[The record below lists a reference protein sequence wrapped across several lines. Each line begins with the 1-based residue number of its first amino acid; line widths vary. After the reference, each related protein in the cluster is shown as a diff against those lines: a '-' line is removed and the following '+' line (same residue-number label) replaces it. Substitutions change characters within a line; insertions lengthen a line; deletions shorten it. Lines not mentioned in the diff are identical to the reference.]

1 MATTKK
7 VLEYQKFIKSDLA
20 NDEDLKFSKE
30 NQE

>member
-1 MATTKK
+1 MGTKKK
-7 VLEYQKFIKSDLA
+7 VLEYQKFTESILA